1 MSSATPAAVTM
12 EAKAMPGEPPL
23 ADGTIALFNRGT
35 PSGVVTPDGT
45 LWMTLMRACS
55 SWPSGVWIDGDRRT
69 APDGSSF
76 AWQHWSHTFGYA
88 LASSGGHAGW
98 RSAGFSAAAEDYNHD
113 LTAVV
118 TADAEAGAHAGAD
131 PAGQHAAGVSVSG

>member
-76 AWQHWSHTFGYA
+76 AWQHWSHTFSYA
-88 LASSGGHAGW
+88 LAATDAGW
-98 RSAGFSAAAEDYNHD
+98 REAGFNARAEEYNHE
-113 LTAVV
+113 LTAAV
-118 TADAEAGAHAGAD
+118 TGPTPAGAGD
-131 PAGQHAAGVSVSG
+131 GPVIELSGVRNAAGP